1 MTEPLLSIEN
11 VSHEFGARRALLPG
25 RRSHLAVDDVSL
37 TIGAGESL
45 ALVGESGSG
54 KTTLGR
60 VVSKLLTPTAGRVLV
75 EGRDVGQLRGRELL
89 AYRRTVQMI
98 FQNTQHAFN
107 PRRKIRDILAD
118 PYEIHRLPTP
128 GGRDAAL
135 GELLERVGLHAS
147 MLDRYP
153 HQFSGGQRQR
163 IGVARALSLSPR
175 LIVAD
180 EPVSALDV
188 SVQAQ
193 VLNLFAR
200 LRRELGLSLLF
211 ISHDLRAVYFLCER
225 IAVLY
230 QGRLVEVAPRAQ
242 LLENP
247 LHPYSR
253 RLIAAVPGLGERD
266 SAAAVDLAEATGDAP
281 GAAPDAGESTAAAV
295 AGAEPATGPST
306 GCHYAARCPL
316 HERLGRPERCL
327 TERPGLRAAAGGS
340 AVACHFA
347 EAADNTAGAPSSS
360 GPQISVVSEE
370 VG

>member
-1 MTEPLLSIEN
+1 MTEPLLSIDR

-25 RRSHLAVDDVSL
+25 RRGHLAVDDVSL
-37 TIGAGESL
+37 TIDAGESL

-60 VVSKLLTPTAGRVLV
+60 VVAKLITPTSGRVLV
-75 EGRDVGQLRGRELL
+75 DGSDVGGLGGRDLL

-107 PRRKIRDILAD
+107 PRRRIRDILSD
-118 PYEIHRLPTP
+118 PYEIHRLPAP
-128 GGRDAAL
+128 DGRDAAL
-135 GELLERVGLHAS
+135 GELMERVGLRAS

-163 IGVARALSLSPR
+163 IGIARALSLGPR

-230 QGRLVEVAPRAQ
+230 QGRLVEVAPRER
-242 LLENP
+242 LLEHP

-266 SAAAVDLAEATGDAP
+266 SAEVSQAEAP
-281 GAAPDAGESTAAAV
+281 GAAPGLGEPGAGESGADAA
-295 AGAEPATGPST
+295 PATAV
-306 GCHYAARCPL
+306 GCHYASHCPL
-316 HERLGRPERCL
+316 FQRLGRPDRCL
-327 TERPGLRAAAGGS
+327 TERPALRAATGGS

-347 EAADNTAGAPSSS
+347 TDTEEPVADVPSA
-360 GPQISVVSEE
+360 VSEE
-370 VG
+370 VA